1 MEIWK
6 NNNLLRTYR
15 ESLPLEDRDDYA
27 EWKKDYDL
35 RNTSEYKRS
44 KLKNQ
49 LDINDRVKERNLRYT
64 LGKSIKL
71 TEAVKYKSPD
81 STYKKYK
88 SDLARELTAKHFPI
102 WSYDKEDKKVYRSP
116 LTILHDGLYG
126 NNDYVMFHSFGG
138 DQLAIEPG
146 HGYDIACFIES
157 EGKGEEYFQNT
168 NSSIPSEGYNTDDNF
183 YYQGPTWRVRGNG
196 KSKDFLKEGLSRSQ
210 IADAIIECMKKS
222 CPNRD
227 FDAEWDQMIVDIND
241 KITELDEYIK
251 EYSAKLAVD
260 PNKVDSSGIN
270 WKDSWFRDKI
280 ENNIKSKEK
289 RIKELTSALQDPD
302 LSPEY
307 LSGSSETEVE
317 RKSKNWYGGTWISSY
332 DGKTSYWIT
341 TAWNKATA
349 IRQVKHSSLCSR
361 RSYTGSPKDPDYL
374 AASVK
379 CTKEFT
385 SDKEAKAWS
394 DSHYAFSI

>member
-6 NNNLLRTYR
+6 NNNLLKKYR
-15 ESLPLEDRDDYA
+15 ESLPLEDSDDYS
-27 EWKKDYDL
+27 EWKKRYDYK
-35 RNTSEYKRS
+35 NTSEYKRS

-49 LDINDRVKERNLRYT
+49 LERKARVKERDLRYT
-64 LGKSIKL
+64 LGESTKF
-71 TEAVKYKSPD
+71 TEAVKYKAPD
-81 STYKKYK
+81 SPYEKFK

-102 WSYDKEDKKVYRSP
+102 WSYDKSDKKVYRSP
-116 LTILHDGLYG
+116 LTILHDGFYG
-126 NNDYVMFHSFGG
+126 SNNYVVFHSFGS

-146 HGYDIACFIES
+146 RGYGIACFIES

-168 NSSIPSEGYNTDDNF
+168 NSYIPSEGYNTDDNF
-183 YYQGPTWRVRGNG
+183 YYQGPTWRVYGNRR
-196 KSKDFLKEGLSRSQ
+196 SKDFLKEGLSRNQ
-210 IADAIIECMKKS
+210 IADAIIECMKES

-241 KITELDEYIK
+241 KIIELDEYVK

-260 PNKVDSSGIN
+260 PNKVGSGDSY
-270 WKDSWFRDKI
+270 WKDPWFRNKI
-280 ENNIKSKEK
+280 EKNVKSSEK
-289 RIKELTSALQDPD
+289 SIKELTDALQDPD

-307 LSGSSETEVE
+307 LSGGFETEVE
-317 RKSKNWYGGTWISSY
+317 RKSRNWYGGTWTSSY
-332 DGKTSYWIT
+332 DGRTSYWIT

-349 IRQVKHSSLCSR
+349 IRQVKHSSSCSR
-361 RSYTGSPKDPDYL
+361 RSYTGSSRDPDYL
-374 AASVK
+374 AASVR

-385 SDKEAKAWS
+385 SAKEAKAWS